1 LLQEHVFDHY
11 EQKLKVKKVKNY
23 RIVDVELVDDMV
35 VAEKKKQKK

>member
-1 LLQEHVFDHY
+1 VFDHY
-11 EQKLKVKKVKNY
+11 EQKLEVKKVKNY